1 MRAQI
6 LLAAGM
12 GEKAQCG
19 GPRPMGGDAYTT
31 RASIYSRIPEL
42 SQTRLVPKNWYYLEI
57 RADR

>member
-19 GPRPMGGDAYTT
+19 GPRPVGGHEGKHLQQDP
-31 RASIYSRIPEL
+31 RIIL
-42 SQTRLVPKNWYYLEI
+42 NKACAQNLVLG
-57 RADR
+57 RDQS